1 MTESILINVPYDIN
15 PYPMDGLTN
24 KDIAVLMHLKR
35 ANVDYGKSIA
45 INTGIPLEEVLQIL
59 DRLEAMG
66 LIERVRGGKTLKRSV
81 ARFKLSN
88 EVRKHH
94 VYYRLS
100 RRGEL
105 LVRSI
110 KRSNNA

>member
-1 MTESILINVPYDIN
+1 
-15 PYPMDGLTN
+15 MDGLTN

-45 INTGIPLEEVLQIL
+45 INTGIPLEEVLQVL
-59 DRLEAMG
+59 DKLEAMG
-66 LIERVRGGKTLKRSV
+66 LIERVRGGGKTLKRSV

-105 LVRSI
+105 LIRSI
-110 KRSNNA
+110 KRSNSVGKD

>member
-1 MTESILINVPYDIN
+1 MSDEELSILI
-15 PYPMDGLTN
+15 
-24 KDIAVLMHLKR
+24 HLKR
-35 ANVDYGKSIA
+35 ANVDYGKSISL
-45 INTGIPLEEVLQIL
+45 NTGIPLERTLTLLSE
-59 DRLEAMG
+59 LEAKG
-66 LIERVRGGKTLKRSV
+66 LVERVKGGKTLKRSV

-105 LVRSI
+105 LVRGVMKHI
-110 KRSNNA
+110 K

>member
-1 MTESILINVPYDIN
+1 MATS
-15 PYPMDGLTN
+15 MDGLTS
-24 KDIAVLMHLKR
+24 KDLAVLMHLKR

-59 DRLEAMG
+59 DKLEAMG

-94 VYYRLS
+94 VYYKLS

-105 LVRSI
+105 LVRSLR
-110 KRSNNA
+110 RSGKAQGA